1 MTAPRGP
8 QSGAPGAATGV
19 LLVTLLGLVLRGIGA
34 NNGLWIDE
42 IFSLVDSFRLPFT
55 AIATSYPGDTHHPL
69 YALLAHLSLTLLGE
83 APWTIRLP
91 SILVGA
97 ASVPLLYLLGREV
110 GTRRE
115 ALFAA
120 AFLAVS
126 YHHVWFS
133 QNARGY
139 VILAACAMAGTWFL
153 LRLLATGEARF
164 AAGHAVVTAL
174 GAYTHLTMVFI
185 AVGQAVA
192 VGISLLADRGPGHSR
207 RIGWLGAGAFG
218 GAAIGTILLYLP
230 ALPKVL
236 DHFLHRPSQLV
247 GVSTTGWALA
257 ETARVLAAGFGAGN
271 PYLGAVVL
279 VGGLVVGLTGVVSLW
294 RSHRVATAL
303 FLLPFGAILA
313 GALLARGTM
322 YPRFF
327 FALAGFAILIGVRGI
342 VVAAEWVGARLG
354 ARPESPLRTG
364 AAVMLLVALVS
375 VWSLRPNY
383 RYPKQD
389 FVGALAHI
397 DAAAA
402 PGDTVA
408 VIGVT
413 EFAFR
418 RYLGRE
424 AVALTTAES
433 LAELRRSGGV
443 WIAWAFPRY
452 LAASAPEI
460 LATLDR
466 DCTRAA
472 TFRGTIG
479 GGDVHVCRLEPA
491 P

>member
-1 MTAPRGP
+1 MP
-8 QSGAPGAATGV
+8 APGPGADRRQVVTGMV
-19 LLVTLLGLVLRGIGA
+19 LVTLLALVLRSLGA

-42 IFSLVDSFRLPFT
+42 IFSLVDSFRLPFVT
-55 AIATSYPGDTHHPL
+55 IATSYPGDTHHPL
-69 YALLAHLSLTLLGE
+69 YSLLAHLSLILFGE
-83 APWTIRLP
+83 APWSIRLP

-110 GTRRE
+110 GSRRE

-153 LRLLATGEARF
+153 LRLLTTGEARF
-164 AAGHAVVTAL
+164 AAGHAVATAL

-185 AVGQAVA
+185 AVGQALA
-192 VGISLLADRGPGHSR
+192 VGLYLLADRGPGDR
-207 RIGWLGAGAFG
+207 RRLGGLGAGAFG
-218 GAAIGTILLYLP
+218 AAAIGTVLLYLP

-271 PYLGAVVL
+271 PYLGVVVL
-279 VGGLVVGLTGVVSLW
+279 VGGMVVGLTGVVSLW
-294 RSHRVATAL
+294 RNNRAATAL

-313 GALLARGTM
+313 GAMLARGTM

-342 VVAAEWVGARLG
+342 VAAAEWVGARLG
-354 ARPESPLRTG
+354 ASPESPLRTG
-364 AAVMLLVALVS
+364 AALMLLLGLVS

-389 FVGALAHI
+389 FAGALAQI
-397 DAAAA
+397 DASMA

-408 VIGVT
+408 VTGVT
-413 EFAFR
+413 DFAFH
-418 RYLGRE
+418 RYLGRDA
-424 AVALTTAES
+424 AVVTTAS
-433 LAELRRSGGV
+433 DLAELRQTHTV

-452 LAASAPEI
+452 LAAAAPGFLE
-460 LATLDR
+460 TLDR

-472 TFRGTIG
+472 VFRGTIG
-479 GGDVHVCRLEPA
+479 GGDVHVCRLELTP
-491 P
+491 